1 MKKLLVVVLA
11 LCIASFA
18 VAENINKA
26 DLQSAI
32 DAYESGYEVTKAQHK
47 MLSQYYFD
55 TPVIDHAG
63 GPDAYGY
70 IFKDSD
76 EVDGPVYDWIDITA
90 TGTEVS
96 DIENIGDDDYIGPYT
111 LGFAFPFYGINR
123 TEVYFHSNG
132 VISFDDWGDDASYGN
147 EALPGTNTDLEG
159 AALCFFW
166 DDFDPAL
173 QTDYDGGQIYY
184 EAMTL
189 NDMDAFVVTYENV
202 MAYPGALDQVTCT
215 VQTIL
220 YEDGTIVFQYNNFD
234 DGFEMNDDAETIGI
248 VNDDLTIW
256 LEASLFDNPLDY
268 PFAGLAI
275 EFTTDVTP
283 DAELTG
289 TVTDFDTG
297 MPIEGAIVEA
307 GGMTGTTG
315 TDGVYTI
322 TGLFSVTTIVT
333 ATATGYFDFGPES
346 VDLVSGTNTFNFTM
360 VETPAQTFFTDFE
373 TDGEPFSADSVW
385 AYGMPT
391 VDPIGAYSGDYAW
404 GTVLDGDY
412 NNSQDVMLMSTPIA
426 VESAAAFMTYY
437 HWFEYESGYDG
448 YSVNISTDG
457 GTTWTLL
464 TPEGDYPDDTVTG
477 LDGGPGFTG
486 SNGAWEMVTVQFAGY
501 EGQEVVFGFRH
512 GTDSSVNGY
521 SGVTIDDFA
530 LYGTGGGVEP
540 DPVTLTLTPTN
551 TVIPPSGGDVVY
563 DAQLVSTIP
572 AQMAGLRYQTFV
584 TLPNSS
590 VVGPLANVPF
600 NLTPFMDVTVT
611 GQTQSIPSFAPT
623 GMYTLTG
630 IAGVP
635 NNPNLQVSDSFMFE
649 KTGVAADG
657 VDNWDASDFVI
668 ASDENVTATLPTA
681 YAMNKAYPN
690 PFNPSTS
697 IMIALPETSE
707 LTVSVFNV
715 MGQQVAQ
722 LANGQFSAGQHN
734 FSFEASNLA
743 SGLYFIQAQVPGQLN
758 AIQKVTLMK

>member
-26 DLQSAI
+26 DAVDAI
-32 DAYESGYEVTKAQHK
+32 NAYQAGVELTKAQDAI
-47 MLSQYYFD
+47 LSQIGYGSGNS
-55 TPVIDHAG
+55 IDNTG
-63 GPDAYGY
+63 GPDDFGY
-70 IFKDSD
+70 IYKDS
-76 EVDGPVYDWIDITA
+76 EEADGPVFGWIDITA
-90 TGTEVS
+90 TGTSVILDMS
-96 DIENIGDDDYIGPYT
+96 DDNYGGPYPM
-111 LGFAFPFYGINR
+111 GFSFPFYGTDR
-123 TEVYFHSNG
+123 TDFYVQSNG
-132 VISFDDWGDDASYGN
+132 SISFYDGYISLSNYEMPYASYG
-147 EALPGTNTDLEG
+147 AMI
-159 AALCFFW
+159 AWFW
-166 DDFDPAL
+166 DDLDPADATDADLLYETMMVNDQNALVLSFLNWDEYAGNPDPTL
-173 QTDYDGGQIYY
+173 QESVTAQI
-184 EAMTL
+184 
-189 NDMDAFVVTYENV
+189 
-202 MAYPGALDQVTCT
+202 
-215 VQTIL
+215 IL
-220 YEDGTIVFQYNNFD
+220 FEDGTITIQYQTVETGID
-234 DGFEMNDDAETIGI
+234 ISSCTIGMQNDDASTG
-248 VNDDLTIW
+248 LTVLYNGSI
-256 LEASLFDNPLDY
+256 ADY
-268 PFAGLAI
+268 PYDSLAI
-275 EFTTDVTP
+275 EFSSDVVA
-283 DAELTG
+283 DASLTG

-297 MPIEGAIVEA
+297 NPIVGAEVTA
-307 GGMTGTTG
+307 GGVTVT
-315 TDGVYTI
+315 TDGSGVYNI
-322 TGLFSVTTIVT
+322 TDLFPVTVNVT
-333 ATATGYFDFGPES
+333 ATATDYFNFGPES
-346 VDLVSGTNTFNFTM
+346 VDLVSGVNTFDFQM
-360 VETPAQTFFTDFE
+360 VMAPTQTFFTDFE

-385 AYGMPT
+385 AYGMPV
-391 VDPIGAYSGDYAW
+391 VDPTGAYSGDYAW

-412 NNSQDVMLMSTPIA
+412 DNSQDVVLMSTPIT
-426 VESAAAFMTYY
+426 VESPAAFMTYY
-437 HWFEYESGYDG
+437 HWFEYETGWDG
-448 YSVNISTDG
+448 YNVNISIDG
-457 GTTWTLL
+457 GTTWTVLV
-464 TPEGDYPDDTVTG
+464 PEGDYPDDSVSG
-477 LDGGPGFTG
+477 LGGEAGFTG
-486 SNGAWEMVTVQFAGY
+486 TNGAWEMVTVPFAGY

-584 TLPNSS
+584 TLPNSN
-590 VVGPLANVPF
+590 VVGPLANIPF
-600 NLTPFMDVTVT
+600 NLTPFMDITVT
-611 GQTQSIPSFAPT
+611 GQTQSIPSNAPT
-623 GMYTLTG
+623 GTYTFTG

-635 NNPNLQVSDSFMFE
+635 NNPNLQVSDSFTFE

-657 VDNWDASDFVI
+657 VDNWDASEFVI

-697 IMIALPETSE
+697 IMIALPETSD

-722 LANGQFSAGQHN
+722 LANGKFSAGQHN